1 MAELNFKA
9 IEEKWQKRWLEERVF
24 EPDRNAKPKE
34 KKFYITVAFPYLSGH
49 LHVGH
54 ARTYTI
60 PDVIAR
66 FKRMQGYNV
75 LFPMAWHITGA
86 PIVGIAE
93 RIKNRDPKTIHI
105 YRDVYKVPEDILW
118 KFEDPKEIV
127 KYFMKAAKETFIRAG
142 FSVDWTREFHT
153 TSLFPPFSKFVEWQ
167 FWTLKDMGLVVKGA
181 HRVRWDPVVG
191 TPLGDHDIMEGEDVQ
206 ILEYVIIKFI
216 LEENGEKIYLPAA
229 TLRPE
234 TVYGVTNM
242 WLNPNAT
249 YVKAKVKRGD
259 KVETWI
265 ISKEA
270 AYKLSFQDRE
280 IEVIEEFKGEKL
292 IGKYVKNPVTGDEVI
307 ILPAEFIDPDNATG
321 VVMSVPAHAP
331 FDHIA
336 LEDLKKETELLLKF
350 DIDPRVLEDI
360 TYISL
365 IELEGY
371 GEFPAVE
378 EAEKLGVKSQRDKE
392 KLEEA
397 TKNIYKAEYHKGVFK
412 IEPYKGK
419 PVQEVKELI
428 AKELQEKGIAEIMY
442 EFAEKPVIS
451 RFGNQAV
458 IKIIHDQWF
467 IDYGNPEWKEKAR
480 EALASMTIYPE
491 SRRAQFEAV
500 IDWLDKK
507 ACARK
512 VGLGTP
518 LPWDPEWVI
527 ESLSDSTIYMAYYT
541 ISRHINKLREEGRLD
556 PEKLTREFFDYI
568 FREDFSE
575 EKEKELA
582 EKTGIPAEIIHE
594 MKEEFEYWYPLDWRC
609 SAKDLIPNHLTFF
622 IFNHTAIFKRE
633 HWPKGIAVNGFGTLE
648 GQKMSK
654 SKGNV
659 LNFIDAIEENGA
671 DVVRLYIMGLAE
683 HDSDFDWRR
692 KEVGKLRRQVERFYE
707 LISEF
712 SSYEAKEGVEL
723 KAIDRWML
731 HRLNK
736 AIEGTTK
743 ALEEFRTRTA
753 VQWAFYTVLNDLRWY
768 MRRTEGRDDE
778 AKRFVLRKLAD
789 VWVRLMAPFTPH
801 ISEEL
806 WEKLGGEGFVS
817 LAKWPEPVPE
827 WWDETV
833 EAEEEFVKAF
843 IEDVKEI
850 IRVAKIENPSRVYV
864 YTAPEWKW
872 KVVEVVAEKRD
883 FKSAMA
889 ELMKDPE
896 MRKHG
901 KEISKLIQRLIKER
915 AFEVKRID
923 EEKALREAKDFIE
936 KELGVELIINP
947 EEDRGGK
954 KKQAMPLKPAVFV
967 E

>member
-1 MAELNFKA
+1 MARLDFGT
-9 IEEKWQKRWLEERVF
+9 IEKKWQGRWLRKGIF
-24 EPDRNAKPKE
+24 EPRANEKPKE

-105 YRDVYKVPEDILW
+105 YRDIYKVPEEILW

-127 KYFMKAAKETFIRAG
+127 RYFMRAAKETFIRAG

-153 TSLFPPFSKFVEWQ
+153 TSLFPSFSKFIEWQ
-167 FWTLKDMGLVVKGA
+167 FWTLRDMGLIIKGA

-191 TPLGDHDIMEGEDVQ
+191 TPLGDHDIMEGEDIQ
-206 ILEYVIIKFI
+206 ILDYVIIKFI
-216 LEENGEKIYLPAA
+216 LKENGEELYMPAA

-234 TVYGVTNM
+234 TVYGVTNV
-242 WLNPNAT
+242 WLNPEAT
-249 YVKAKVKRGD
+249 YVKAKVRRD
-259 KVETWI
+259 EKVETWI
-265 ISKEA
+265 VSKEA

-280 IEVIEEFKGEKL
+280 VEVIEEFRGERL
-292 IGKYVKNPVTGDEVI
+292 IGKYVTNPVTGDEVI
-307 ILPAEFIDPDNATG
+307 ILPAEFVDPDNATG

-336 LEDLKKETELLLKF
+336 LEDLKKETEILLRY
-350 DIDPRVLEDI
+350 DIDPRVVEEMS
-360 TYISL
+360 YVSL
-365 IELEGY
+365 ISLEGY
-371 GEFPAVE
+371 GDFPAVE
-378 EAEKLGVKSQRDKE
+378 EAERLGVKTQRDVK
-392 KLEEA
+392 KLEQA
-397 TKNIYKAEYHKGVFK
+397 TRNVYKAEYHKGVFK
-412 IEPYKGK
+412 IQPYVGK
-419 PVQEVKELI
+419 PVQEAKDAITKELI
-428 AKELQEKGIAEIMY
+428 EKGMAETMY
-442 EFAEKPVIS
+442 EFANKPVIS

-467 IDYGNPEWKEKAR
+467 IDYGNPEWKRKAF
-480 EALASMTIYPE
+480 ECLSLMKVYPE
-491 SRRAQFEAV
+491 SRRTQFEA
-500 IDWLDKK
+500 IFDWLEEK

-541 ISRHINKLREEGRLD
+541 ISRHMNRLREEGRLD
-556 PEKLTREFFDYI
+556 PEKLTRDFFDYL
-568 FREDFSE
+568 FLEEFSE
-575 EKEKELA
+575 KREGEL
-582 EKTGIPAEIIHE
+582 ERKTGIPADIIHD

-622 IFNHTAIFKRE
+622 IFNHAAVFDKE
-633 HWPKGIAVNGFGTLE
+633 HWPRGVAVNGFGTLE

-692 KEVGKLRRQVERFYE
+692 KEVGKLCRQVERFYE
-707 LISEF
+707 LASEF
-712 SSYEAKEGVEL
+712 SKYKAEETGL
-723 KAIDRWML
+723 KSIDRWVL

-736 AIEGTTK
+736 AIKGTTD

-753 VQWAFYTVLNDLRWY
+753 VQWAFYTILNDLRWY
-768 MRRTEGRDDE
+768 MRRTEGRDDR
-778 AKRFVLRKLAD
+778 AKRFVLRKLAE

-817 LAKWPEPVPE
+817 LAEWPEPVQE
-827 WWDETV
+827 WWNETV
-833 EAEEEFVKAF
+833 EAEEDFVKNL
-843 IEDVKEI
+843 IDDIREI
-850 IRVAKIENPSRVYV
+850 IRVAKIEDARRAYV

-872 KVVEVVAEKRD
+872 RVLEVVAEKRN
-883 FKSAMA
+883 FKGAMA
-889 ELMKDPE
+889 ELMKDEE

-901 KEISKLIQRLIKER
+901 REVSKLIQRLIKER
-915 AFEVKRID
+915 AFEVRRVE
-923 EEKALREAKDFIE
+923 EEKALEEAKEFIE
-936 KELGVELIINP
+936 KELGIELIINP
-947 EEDRGGK
+947 DEDKGGK
-954 KKQAMPLKPAVFV
+954 KKAAMPLKPAVYV

>member
-1 MAELNFKA
+1 MAELDFRA
-9 IEEKWQKRWLEERVF
+9 IEEKWQKRWIEARVF
-24 EPDRNAKPKE
+24 EPRRDAKPRD

-49 LHVGH
+49 LHIGH

-93 RIKNRDPKTIHI
+93 RIKNRDPKTIQI
-105 YRDVYKVPEDILW
+105 YRDIYKVPEDVLW

-142 FSVDWTREFHT
+142 FSVDWTREFYT
-153 TSLFPPFSKFVEWQ
+153 TSLYPPFSKFIEWQ
-167 FWTLKDMGLVVKGA
+167 FWTLKDMGLVIKGA
-181 HRVRWDPVVG
+181 HRVRWDPVVE
-191 TPLGDHDIMEGEDVQ
+191 TPLGDHDIMEGEDIQ
-206 ILEYVIIKFI
+206 ILDYIIIKFI
-216 LEENGEKIYLPAA
+216 LEEDGEVIYLPAA

-242 WLNPNAT
+242 WVNPGAT
-249 YVKAKVKRGD
+249 YVKAKVRRGERE
-259 KVETWI
+259 ETWI
-265 ISKEA
+265 VSKEA

-280 IEVIEEFKGEKL
+280 IEVIEEFRGERL

-307 ILPAEFIDPDNATG
+307 ILPAEFVDPDNATG

-336 LEDLKKETELLLKF
+336 LEDLKKEAEILLKY
-350 DIDPRVLEDI
+350 DIDPRVVEGI
-360 TYISL
+360 SYISL
-365 IELEGY
+365 IKLEGY

-378 EAEKLGVKSQRDKE
+378 EAQRLGVKSQKDRE

-397 TKNIYKAEYHKGVFK
+397 TRNIYKAEYHKGIFK
-412 IEPYKGK
+412 VEPYAGK
-419 PVQEVKELI
+419 PVQEVKDII
-428 AKELQEKGIAEIMY
+428 AKELQERGIAEVMH
-442 EFAEKPVIS
+442 EFADKPVIS
-451 RFGNQAV
+451 RFGNRAV

-480 EALASMTIYPE
+480 EALANMKIYPE
-491 SRRAQFEAV
+491 SRRAQFESI
-500 IDWLDKK
+500 IDWLDEK

-518 LPWDPEWVI
+518 LPWDPDWVI

-541 ISRHINKLREEGRLD
+541 ISRHINQLRDEGKLD
-556 PEKLTREFFDYI
+556 PEKLDREFFDYI
-568 FREDFSE
+568 FREDFD
-575 EKEKELA
+575 EKKERKLA
-582 EKTGIPAEIIHE
+582 GKTGIPAETIHD

-609 SAKDLIPNHLTFF
+609 SAKDLIPNLLTFF
-622 IFNHTAIFKRE
+622 IFNHVAIFRRE

-648 GQKMSK
+648 GEKMSK

-692 KEVGKLRRQVERFYE
+692 KDVGKLRKQVERFYE
-707 LISEF
+707 LVSEF
-712 SSYEAKEGVEL
+712 AGYEAKEGVEL
-723 KAIDRWML
+723 KDIDRWML

-736 AIEGTTK
+736 AIEETTR
-743 ALEEFRTRTA
+743 ALEEFKTRTA
-753 VQWAFYTVLNDLRWY
+753 VQWAFYSVLNDLRWY
-768 MRRTEGRDDE
+768 MHRTEGRDDG
-778 AKRFVLRKLAD
+778 AKRYVLRKLAE

-827 WWDETV
+827 WWNETV
-833 EAEEEFVKAF
+833 EREEQFVQSV
-843 IEDVKEI
+843 IEDIKEI
-850 IRVAKIENPSRVYV
+850 VKVARLENAKKAYI

-872 KVVEVVAEKRD
+872 KVVEVVAEKKD

-889 ELMKDPE
+889 ELMKEPE
-896 MRKHG
+896 MRERG
-901 KEISKLIQRLIKER
+901 KEVSKLIGHLIQER

-923 EEKALREAKDFIE
+923 EEKALREAKDFLE
-936 KELGVELIINP
+936 KELGLEIIINA
-947 EEDRGGK
+947 EEDKGGK
-954 KKQAMPLKPAVFV
+954 KKQAMPLKPAVYV

>member
-1 MAELNFKA
+1 MPEVNFRA
-9 IEEKWQKRWLEERVF
+9 IEEKWQKKWLEAKIF
-24 EPDRNAKPKE
+24 EPNIKDKPKE

-75 LFPMAWHITGA
+75 LFPMAWHITGS

-93 RIKNRDPKTIHI
+93 RIKNRDPHTIWI
-105 YRDVYKVPEDILW
+105 YKEVYKVPEDILW
-118 KFEDPKEIV
+118 SFEDPVNIV

-142 FSVDWTREFHT
+142 FSVDWSREFYT
-153 TSLFPPFSKFVEWQ
+153 TSLFPPFSKFIEWQ
-167 FWTLKDMGLVVKGA
+167 FWKLKEKGYIVKGA

-191 TPLGDHDIMEGEDVQ
+191 TPLGDHDLMEGEDVP
-206 ILEYVIIKFI
+206 ILDYIIIKFE
-216 LEENGEKIYLPAA
+216 LKEGEETIYLPAA

-242 WLNPNAT
+242 WVNPNAT
-249 YVKAKVKRGD
+249 YVKAKVKRGE
-259 KVETWI
+259 KEETWI
-265 ISKEA
+265 VSKEA

-280 IEVIEEFKGEKL
+280 IKVLEEFKGEKL
-292 IGKYVKNPVTGDEVI
+292 IGKYVRNPVTGDEVI
-307 ILPAEFIDPDNATG
+307 ILPAEFVDPDNATG

-331 FDHIA
+331 FDHVA
-336 LEDLKKETELLLKF
+336 LEDLKRETEILEKY
-350 DIDPRVLEDI
+350 DIDPRVVEEI
-360 TYISL
+360 SYISL
-365 IELEGY
+365 IKLEGY
-371 GEFPAVE
+371 GDFPAVE
-378 EAEKLGVKSQRDKE
+378 EVEKLGIKSQKERE
-392 KLEEA
+392 KLEQA
-397 TKNIYKAEYHKGVFK
+397 TKTIYKAEYHKGIFK
-412 IEPYKGK
+412 IPPYDGK

-428 AKELQEKGIAEIMY
+428 AKDMIEKGIAEVMY
-442 EFAEKPVIS
+442 EFAEKNVIS
-451 RFGNQAV
+451 RFGNRAV

-467 IDYGNPEWKEKAR
+467 IDYGNPEWKEKAKK
-480 EALASMTIYPE
+480 ALSRMKIYPE
-491 SRRAQFEAV
+491 TRRAQFEAI

-541 ISRHINKLREEGRLD
+541 ISRHINKLREEGKLD
-556 PEKLTREFFDYI
+556 PEKLTPEFFDYI
-568 FREDFSE
+568 FLEEFSE
-575 EKEKELA
+575 EKEKEL
-582 EKTGIPAEIIHE
+582 EKKTGIPAKIIHE

-609 SAKDLIPNHLTFF
+609 SGKDLIPNHLTFF
-622 IFNHTAIFKRE
+622 IFNHVAIFREE
-633 HWPKGIAVNGFGTLE
+633 HWPRGIAVNGFGTLE

-671 DVVRLYIMGLAE
+671 DVVRLYIMSLAE

-692 KEVGKLRRQVERFYE
+692 KEVGKLRRQLERFYE
-707 LISEF
+707 LITQFAE
-712 SSYEAKEGVEL
+712 YEVSNGVEL
-723 KAIDRWML
+723 KRIDRWLL

-736 AIEGTTK
+736 AIKGTTE
-743 ALEEFRTRTA
+743 ALEEFKTRTA
-753 VQWAFYTVLNDLRWY
+753 VQWAFYSIMNDLRWY

-789 VWVRLMAPFTPH
+789 IWVRLMAPFTPH
-801 ISEEL
+801 ICEEL

-817 LAKWPEPVPE
+817 LAKWPEPVEE
-827 WWDETV
+827 WWDEKV
-833 EAEEEFVKAF
+833 EQEEEFIKSL
-843 IEDVKEI
+843 IEDIKEI
-850 IRVAKIENPSRVYV
+850 IEVAKIENAKRAYI

-872 KVVEVVAEKRD
+872 KVYEVVAEKRD

-896 MRKHG
+896 MRKRG
-901 KEISKLIQRLIKER
+901 KEVSKLVQTIIKDR

-923 EEKALREAKDFIE
+923 EERVLREARDFIE
-936 KELGVELIINP
+936 KELGLEIIINP
-947 EEDRGGK
+947 EEDKGGK
-954 KKQAMPLKPAVFV
+954 KKQAMPLKPAIFI